1 MPLSRRQFLG
11 TAIGLLGTGTA
22 ADAFLVE
29 PRRVE
34 LARLDVPIPGLAPS
48 LAGLRIAHV
57 TDVHLHGGIH
67 AAAARVLELLDRE
80 KPEVVVLTGDI
91 CERRQYL
98 EDLTAFSRDARGTL
112 GTFATM
118 GNWERYGGIS
128 PADAGRAYQRAGVR
142 LLHNEAAEVRFGTG
156 RLQVVGLDDPVS
168 GGPDPGSAWRQLGG
182 DDPVLCLLHAPGF
195 VDQSPLR
202 EVPPPRLI
210 LAGHTHG
217 GQIRLPLV
225 PPLLPT
231 GCGRFLAGWYHDTVG
246 PLYVSRGIGTA
257 DIRARF
263 RCPPELPILTL
274 RSA

>member
-1 MPLSRRQFLG
+1 LPLSRRQFLG
-11 TAIGLLGTGTA
+11 TAIGLCGAGTT

-34 LARLDVPIPGLAPS
+34 VVRLDVTIPGLAPS
-48 LAGLRIAHV
+48 LAGCRLVHV

-67 AAAARVLELLDRE
+67 AAAGRVLEVLDRE

-91 CERRQYL
+91 CERLRYL
-98 EDLTAFSRDARGTL
+98 EDLTAFARGARGTL

-118 GNWERYGGIS
+118 GNWERYGGIG
-128 PADAGRAYQRAGVR
+128 PADAARAYERAGVR
-142 LLHNEAAEVRFGTG
+142 LLLNEAAEVGSGAG
-156 RLQVVGLDDPVS
+156 RLQIVGLDDPVS
-168 GGPDPGSAWRQLGG
+168 GGPDPRAAWRQVAAGY
-182 DDPVLCLLHAPGF
+182 PVLCLLHAPGF
-195 VDQSPLR
+195 VDQPPMR
-202 EVPPPRLI
+202 EVPPPALI

-225 PPLLPT
+225 PPLLPS
-231 GCGRFLAGWYHDTVG
+231 GCGRFLAGWYHDAVG

-263 RCPPELPILTL
+263 RCAPELPILTL
-274 RSA
+274 RPA